1 MSQKENNNNGNN
13 KINININQPIIE
25 GLQFLKNKD
34 NNTIINSNS
43 SSNSKRIN
51 DNIILNLLNQNN
63 NINNSKESELKM
75 DHSTDINSI
84 ENVKQDIINFYL
96 IEQKKIEEKKKE
108 LELNRNLN
116 MRAKKNKN
124 NNRKSKEKNRFEK
137 YDKEKLSYEIYHQ
150 YQKLNF
156 EKEKLPFLERMQ
168 LYALKKCLQDYKIEE
183 LTNIKSPKISEKKI
197 IHTFNR
203 LIEDSNRRNFKVL
216 KKNTNENNKK
226 VLKNKYKENN
236 KNIQTNKIKQSNE
249 NYKSNNNKN
258 NKKENNIN
266 NNLNNP
272 NKNTIKKKQNYKMN
286 KSFDKQKWDEIYERR
301 FSSKLKERNEK
312 LEKMRQEKEEKKKKE
327 EDTIIDNLNKKQNLI
342 TQKYG
347 LKRSHSVNDLSKGNN
362 NYNINNKYY
371 IGNNKMITNI
381 NQRLYY
387 NELNKKDIDYKTF
400 MEKAQELL
408 SDNNNDYFYYY
419 GREEK
424 NNDEGKKNIKKN
436 GFRTSAAGPKNKKMV
451 KSNSVYNFKDYLDS
465 NNENKKEEENKN
477 NKSIKIINGKINDIY
492 NNVDNGNNI
501 GNNNYKLS
509 EIKNSGENNADNS
522 KSDFIDLINVN
533 SININKKDKNNSA
546 EKIINRFFEK

>member
-1 MSQKENNNNGNN
+1 MSQKENNNNENN
-13 KINININQPIIE
+13 KININIKKPIIE

-43 SSNSKRIN
+43 SSNSKRID

-63 NINNSKESELKM
+63 NIKNSKESELKM

-108 LELNRNLN
+108 LELNRNLKTH
-116 MRAKKNKN
+116 AKKNKN
-124 NNRKSKEKNRFEK
+124 IIRKSKEKNRFEK

-183 LTNIKSPKISEKKI
+183 LTNIKSPKISETKI
-197 IHTFNR
+197 INTFNR

-226 VLKNKYKENN
+226 ILINKNKENN
-236 KNIQTNKIKQSNE
+236 HTNKIKQSNE
-249 NYKSNNNKN
+249 NYKSNNNKK

-327 EDTIIDNLNKKQNLI
+327 EDTIIENLNKKQNLI

-387 NELNKKDIDYKTF
+387 NELNKKDIEYKTF

-436 GFRTSAAGPKNKKMV
+436 GFRASATGPKNKKMV

-465 NNENKKEEENKN
+465 NNENKKEEENKD

-509 EIKNSGENNADNS
+509 EVKISGENNADNY
-522 KSDFIDLINVN
+522 KSDFIDIININ
-533 SININKKDKNNSA
+533 SININNKDKNNSA

>member
-1 MSQKENNNNGNN
+1 
-13 KINININQPIIE
+13 
-25 GLQFLKNKD
+25 
-34 NNTIINSNS
+34 
-43 SSNSKRIN
+43 
-51 DNIILNLLNQNN
+51 
-63 NINNSKESELKM
+63 M

-116 MRAKKNKN
+116 ARAKKNRN

-197 IHTFNR
+197 ITAFNR
-203 LIEDSNRRNFKVL
+203 LIEDSNRRNFKII

-226 VLKNKYKENN
+226 ILSNKNKENN
-236 KNIQTNKIKQSNE
+236 KNIQANKKKQNNE
-249 NYKSNNNKN
+249 NYKSYNNNKN
-258 NKKENNIN
+258 NKKENNIK
-266 NNLNNP
+266 NNLSNS
-272 NKNTIKKKQNYKMN
+272 NKNAIKKKQNYKMN

-371 IGNNKMITNI
+371 IGNNKMIANI

-419 GREEK
+419 GRGEK

-436 GFRTSAAGPKNKKMV
+436 GFRASAAGPKNKKMV
-451 KSNSVYNFKDYLDS
+451 KSNSVYSFKDYLDS

-477 NKSIKIINGKINDIY
+477 NKSIKIINGKINDNY
-492 NNVDNGNNI
+492 NNVDNGNNF

-509 EIKNSGENNADNS
+509 EIKISGENNADNS
-522 KSDFIDLINVN
+522 KSDFIDLN
-533 SININKKDKNNSA
+533 SININNKDKNNSA